1 MPGEPVFGGEAA
13 GSDRGVIA
21 LSLREGKV
29 NETTPAMVSISTAI
43 VLASMPGIMV
53 VAPFRL
59 QASHSR
65 RIHSVLYAFEENSA
79 APQLFDW
86 QTELLRDPKVRVG
99 PSSLGKE
106 AGDGVFACRNVH
118 AGDTLTWIEYVYSL
132 DEVSRNI
139 NVYTSSYFD
148 WYDQYGGYEL
158 SAKTRRSPETDGV
171 GHIINDAARLAPI
184 EWTAEF
190 RVESGETCVDT
201 YMYDSERGANVEIV
215 MIDEREAITIGD
227 AQRSSLQRVV
237 ARRDIQAGEEL
248 FRCYGC
254 PYWLRPAEYSIHFL
268 MDFARVD
275 LRLAAAASRSER
287 LLDRSRQLFD
297 DLERRLS
304 TLTAV
309 YDTVANELQLA
320 PFDRRHPHTHYDGY
334 EVWLWAHLVPS
345 DLRRHYADRLG
356 VYKEPFLLPHLTTAA
371 MTPLA
376 SLHYLD
382 GAAFGNLL
390 RRDLDPP
397 FDQTHDLR
405 CQDILQTG
413 GRSFLAFGQHKDS
426 PW

>member
-1 MPGEPVFGGEAA
+1 MAA
-13 GSDRGVIA
+13 TSHA
-21 LSLREGKV
+21 L
-29 NETTPAMVSISTAI
+29 PTAL
-43 VLASMPGIMV
+43 VWASMPGILL
-53 VAPFRL
+53 VAPFGL
-59 QASHSR
+59 HASPSR
-65 RIHSVLYAFEENSA
+65 RPLPVFHASEQNSA
-79 APQLFDW
+79 AMQLFDW
-86 QTELLRDPKVRVG
+86 QAELLRDPIVKVG

-106 AGDGVFACRNVH
+106 AGDGVFACRNVR
-118 AGDTLTWIEYVYSL
+118 AGDTLTWIDYVYSL

-139 NVYTSSYFD
+139 NIYTSSYFD

-158 SAKTRRSPETDGV
+158 AAKIRRSPATDGV

-184 EWTAEF
+184 EWTAES
-190 RVESGETCVDT
+190 RVDSGATSVDR

-215 MIDEREAITIGD
+215 MVDEREAVTIGD

-254 PYWLRPAEYSIHFL
+254 PYWLRPAEYSLHFL

-287 LLDRSRQLFD
+287 LLDRSRQLFC
-297 DLERRLS
+297 DLEHRLS

-309 YDTVANELQLA
+309 YGSVANELQLA
-320 PFDRRHPHTHYDGY
+320 PFDRRHPYTHYDGY

-345 DLRRHYADRLG
+345 DLRRHYAQRLG
-356 VYKEPFLLPHLTTAA
+356 VYEPPFLLPHLATAA
-371 MTPLA
+371 TTPLA
-376 SLHYLD
+376 SLHRLD

-397 FDQTHDLR
+397 FDQAHDLR
-405 CQDILQTG
+405 CQHILQTG
-413 GRSFLAFGQHKDS
+413 GRTFLAFGRQHDS
-426 PW
+426 AW